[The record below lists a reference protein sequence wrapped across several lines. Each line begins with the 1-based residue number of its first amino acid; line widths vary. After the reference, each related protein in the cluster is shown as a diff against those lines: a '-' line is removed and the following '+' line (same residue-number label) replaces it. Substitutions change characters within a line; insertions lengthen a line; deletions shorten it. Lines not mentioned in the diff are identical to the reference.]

1 MPKVITRVDRL
12 GGRCSRT
19 TIEGNSGG
27 NVSRWR
33 RVRTKGKRRAE
44 DSGGLS
50 VLARRARETRLL
62 VGGRRRQTVS
72 GMRGVCFERADM
84 IYESLPTTR
93 LSTRGLTL
101 PTTTAIAA
109 KCFAPPKRC
118 PPPRPPPSRSQCP
131 RFTEL
136 TWSFAREI
144 RPIHHRLGECLRRDA
159 PLSLSLSLFIVL
171 WHHTRA
177 SIHSQ
182 SIDPSPLYRSLL
194 FNDSSTIPRF
204 NSC

>member
-12 GGRCSRT
+12 DGRCSRT

-118 PPPRPPPSRSQCP
+118 PPPRPLPLPIPVSKIYRAYVTFRP
-131 RFTEL
+131 R
-136 TWSFAREI
+136 
-144 RPIHHRLGECLRRDA
+144 
-159 PLSLSLSLFIVL
+159 
-171 WHHTRA
+171 
-177 SIHSQ
+177 
-182 SIDPSPLYRSLL
+182 
-194 FNDSSTIPRF
+194 N
-204 NSC
+204 

>member
-118 PPPRPPPSRSQCP
+118 PPPRPPPSQSQCP

-136 TWSFAREI
+136 T
-144 RPIHHRLGECLRRDA
+144 
-159 PLSLSLSLFIVL
+159 
-171 WHHTRA
+171 
-177 SIHSQ
+177 
-182 SIDPSPLYRSLL
+182 
-194 FNDSSTIPRF
+194 
-204 NSC
+204 